1 MAEEVWAEISVRV
14 ENAIYKGQCRVDRN
28 DVIVR
33 RAGATRSA
41 QLGSKVVAEK
51 LLREL
56 VAAGKSWRR
65 SAELGEEPARVAE
78 ITFATFA

>member
-33 RAGATRSA
+33 RAGSTRSA
-41 QLGSKVVAEK
+41 QLGNKPIRVVAEK

-56 VAAGKSWRR
+56 VVAGKS
-65 SAELGEEPARVAE
+65 
-78 ITFATFA
+78 

>member
-33 RAGATRSA
+33 RAGATGSA
-41 QLGSKVVAEK
+41 QLGNKPIKVIAEK

-56 VAAGKSWRR
+56 VVAGKS
-65 SAELGEEPARVAE
+65 
-78 ITFATFA
+78 

>member
-1 MAEEVWAEISVRV
+1 VAEEVWAEISVRV

-28 DVIVR
+28 EVVVR

-41 QLGSKVVAEK
+41 QPGSKPIKLVAEK

-56 VAAGKSWRR
+56 VAAGKM
-65 SAELGEEPARVAE
+65 
-78 ITFATFA
+78 

>member
-1 MAEEVWAEISVRV
+1 VAEEVWAEISVRV

-41 QLGSKVVAEK
+41 QVGNKPIKVIAEK

-56 VAAGKSWRR
+56 VVAGKS
-65 SAELGEEPARVAE
+65 
-78 ITFATFA
+78 

>member
-28 DVIVR
+28 GVIVR

-41 QLGSKVVAEK
+41 QLGNKPIKVIAEK

-56 VAAGKSWRR
+56 VVAGKS
-65 SAELGEEPARVAE
+65 
-78 ITFATFA
+78 

>member
-33 RAGATRSA
+33 RAGSTRSA
-41 QLGSKVVAEK
+41 QLGNKPIRVVAEK

-56 VAAGKSWRR
+56 VMAGKS
-65 SAELGEEPARVAE
+65 
-78 ITFATFA
+78 

>member
-1 MAEEVWAEISVRV
+1 VAEEVWAEISVRL

-41 QLGSKVVAEK
+41 QLGSKPIRVVAER

-56 VAAGKSWRR
+56 VVAGK
-65 SAELGEEPARVAE
+65 
-78 ITFATFA
+78 T

>member
-1 MAEEVWAEISVRV
+1 VAEEVWAEISVRL

-41 QLGSKVVAEK
+41 QLGSKTIKVIAER

-56 VAAGKSWRR
+56 VAGLWPN
-65 SAELGEEPARVAE
+65 LGDGDVRKAAYRGG
-78 ITFATFA
+78 

>member
-41 QLGSKVVAEK
+41 QLGNKPIKVIAEK

-56 VAAGKSWRR
+56 VVAGKS
-65 SAELGEEPARVAE
+65 
-78 ITFATFA
+78 

>member
-1 MAEEVWAEISVRV
+1 VAEEVWVEISVRV

-41 QLGSKVVAEK
+41 QLGNKPIKVIAEK

-56 VAAGKSWRR
+56 VVAGKS
-65 SAELGEEPARVAE
+65 
-78 ITFATFA
+78 

>member
-1 MAEEVWAEISVRV
+1 VAEEVWAEISVRV
-14 ENAIYKGQCRVDRN
+14 ENVIYKGQCRVDRN

-41 QLGSKVVAEK
+41 QLGSKTIKVVAEK

-56 VAAGKSWRR
+56 VAAGKS
-65 SAELGEEPARVAE
+65 
-78 ITFATFA
+78 

>member
-1 MAEEVWAEISVRV
+1 VAEEVWAEISVRL

-41 QLGSKVVAEK
+41 QLGNKPIKVIAER

-56 VAAGKSWRR
+56 VAAGK
-65 SAELGEEPARVAE
+65 
-78 ITFATFA
+78 T